1 MKRFPRFLRA
11 VAFATACAVGFA
23 TGAAA
28 QVVEVPE
35 PSIGVEDFGSG
46 LDAATLL
53 ASLPQDA
60 RDPAAALPQD
70 APEAPVGS
78 IYRLDPSR
86 GLVPVTLSAGT
97 GSETRLGVDV
107 GAANAASEGWPWYG
121 KAALIVGCVAVAGL
135 TIWAITEACDGGSSS
150 HDHNTSYNLPIDVSG
165 NGNTITI
172 HDHSPSNQDN
182 SNRSHTDNSTTGG
195 DW

>member
-35 PSIGVEDFGSG
+35 PSIGVEDFGTG

-53 ASLPQDA
+53 ASLPLTS
-60 RDPAAALPQD
+60 RDPAAGLPQEG
-70 APEAPVGS
+70 PEAPVGS
-78 IYRLDPSR
+78 IYRLDPAR
-86 GLVPVTLSAGT
+86 GLVPVTLAAGS

-135 TIWAITEACDGGSSS
+135 AVWAVVEACDSGGSS
-150 HDHNTSYNLPIDVSG
+150 HDHDSSSYMPIGIDG
-165 NGNTITI
+165 NNNIVI
-172 HDHSPSNQDN
+172 IRDRSPSYQDN
-182 SNRSHTDNSTTGG
+182 SNRSDNSTSGG
-195 DW
+195 EW